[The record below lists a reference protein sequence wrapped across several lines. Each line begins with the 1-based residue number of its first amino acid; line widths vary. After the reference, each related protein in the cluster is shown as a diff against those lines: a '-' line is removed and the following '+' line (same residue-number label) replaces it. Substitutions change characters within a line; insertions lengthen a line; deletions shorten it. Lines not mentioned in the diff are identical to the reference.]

1 MAIDSRHELPLLAQL
16 VVEFFMQKY
25 AKIYSM
31 RSESDVLSLHCN
43 IGVAAHFVMLKYIYP
58 YFQNTHK
65 NLLSHKYS
73 VILSSGASRVPN
85 S

>member
-31 RSESDVLSLHCN
+31 RSESRRQLH
-43 IGVAAHFVMLKYIYP
+43 
-58 YFQNTHK
+58 
-65 NLLSHKYS
+65 
-73 VILSSGASRVPN
+73 VIVSSGASRVPN
-85 S
+85 LKGVYYSGLRRPTSTD